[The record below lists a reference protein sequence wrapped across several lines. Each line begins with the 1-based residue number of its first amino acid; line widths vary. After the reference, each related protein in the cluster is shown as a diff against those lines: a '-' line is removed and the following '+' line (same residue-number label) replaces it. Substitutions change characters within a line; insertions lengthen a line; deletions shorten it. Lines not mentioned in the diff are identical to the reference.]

1 MWELRTTHPLLKMRG
16 VLGWWR
22 WEGGGYWHLRRT
34 FPLQWKQSNQLQHSK
49 EFTSHPPCPTSPP
62 PPPPLHYHIKAPSSE
77 QVFSFKN
84 GSEAESGRGRGQD
97 RGSRSRPKT
106 EFAFIPLWCAS
117 ICARETE
124 CVYGCASSSLCLL
137 ARKHCRKS
145 VEILKD
151 YWLSLSQ
158 AAMKRSQFTFQRQTM
173 GPTGGLSSSEMPK
186 QVHSAVRRAL
196 CDRWPAE
203 YRQSH
208 RSLYLF
214 AAIFTSSINLLL
226 TYTYSLVCFSAQLT
240 VQVLTDPLCSLLGD

>member
-1 MWELRTTHPLLKMRG
+1 MWELRTTHALLKIRG

-117 ICARETE
+117 ICAREIE
-124 CVYGCASSSLCLL
+124 CVCGCASSSLCLL
-137 ARKHCRKS
+137 ARKHCRKIS
-145 VEILKD
+145 GDTK
-151 YWLSLSQ
+151 
-158 AAMKRSQFTFQRQTM
+158 
-173 GPTGGLSSSEMPK
+173 GLLTES
-186 QVHSAVRRAL
+186 
-196 CDRWPAE
+196 
-203 YRQSH
+203 
-208 RSLYLF
+208 
-214 AAIFTSSINLLL
+214 FTSCNEEKSIHIPEADNGA
-226 TYTYSLVCFSAQLT
+226 YRGSE
-240 VQVLTDPLCSLLGD
+240 